1 MGSEKRIAS
10 GVFWTTL
17 VNIVN
22 GVYGFISVPILLA
35 CYGKSDYGLIALAM
49 SVNVYL
55 RLMDLGFNSTN
66 VRFFSNWLAK
76 NDTGKVRQL
85 FQTSMAFYG
94 TLGIINSLTLCII
107 SVYADRIFN
116 LAPEQIVIVKNLFYI
131 LAISAFISWFTSC
144 FEQLVKAH
152 EQVGWTQKILLLPK
166 LSQFVILALTVMFK
180 LRIEVYYA
188 LTAFSMFMVIPFLV
202 NRIRNLCPYISF
214 RPLVFKKVFMEV
226 LPYTLNIF
234 SFGIFQ
240 FSILNLRPVFL
251 GIQCTPSEM
260 SDYRILEGIIRIVLM
275 LGGAFMS
282 VLLPTASRIVAVND
296 TEGQHRMI
304 YQGTRFVSIA
314 ICFCCFGMISV
325 APELITVYVGREYLY
340 LIGWLDLWLLTT
352 LCTHNQA
359 ISVIILAGADIRAI
373 TYCTIVSSMIGLL
386 ICWFT
391 IPAYQVGGT
400 VIGYAVYCIIQLGFY
415 YFYYW
420 PHVLHIDSL
429 RVFFKSFLPYMGIGL
444 LVATSLRLVHFD
456 ISPWLVGMSK
466 GFAFL
471 FAYAL
476 LIVWSL
482 SKEDIHFLKNLVAGR
497 RHVHVTVNH

>member
-1 MGSEKRIAS
+1 MGSERKIAS

-76 NDTGKVRQL
+76 KDTGKVRQL

-94 TLGIINSLTLCII
+94 TLGIINAVTLFII
-107 SVYADRIFN
+107 SIYSDRIFN
-116 LAPEQIVIVKNLFYI
+116 LEPTQIQIVKNLFYI

-152 EQVGWTQKILLLPK
+152 EQVGWTQKILLMPK
-166 LSQFVILALTVMFK
+166 LSQFLILALTVWLS

-188 LTAFSMFMVIPFLV
+188 LTAFSMFIIIPFLIH
-202 NRIRNLCPYISF
+202 RIKTLCPFVSF
-214 RPLVFKKVFMEV
+214 KPTLYKKVFREV

-260 SDYRILEGIIRIVLM
+260 TDYRVLEGVIRIVLL

-282 VLLPTASRIVAVND
+282 VLLPTASRVVAVND
-296 TEGQHRMI
+296 ADGQQRLI
-304 YQGTRFVSIA
+304 YQGTKYISIA
-314 ICFCCFGMISV
+314 VCFCCFGMISV
-325 APELITVYVGREYLY
+325 SPELLTVYVGKEYLY

-359 ISVIILAGADIRAI
+359 ISVIILAGSDIRAI
-373 TYCTIVSSMIGLL
+373 TYCTIVSSVVGLL

-391 IPAYQVGGT
+391 IPAFQVGGT
-400 VIGYAVYCIIQLGFY
+400 VIGYAVYCTIQLAFY

-420 PHVLHIDSL
+420 PCVLHIDSL
-429 RVFFKSFLPYMGIGL
+429 RVFMKAFIPYVMIGL
-444 LVATSLRLVHFD
+444 AIAVGMRLVHVVEM
-456 ISPWLVGMSK
+456 PWIGFLSK

-471 FAYAL
+471 VLYGVL
-476 LIVWSL
+476 VVWCL
-482 SKEDIHFLKNLVAGR
+482 SKEDIMFLKRL
-497 RHVHVTVNH
+497 TVRPHQANTTMNE